1 MVEMYMIG
9 AKTNSVKFDSKIHAP
24 NYMARFEFMETLVR
38 IAKGKYPDEAVNEGL
53 EMLFAE
59 IFESYREEPWGQF
72 RVNKLWKLEIND
84 VFYNNMEKCKTLM
97 KRYHEARKATFTLAD
112 CTRMC
117 LTDIDINITATDVP
131 WCWGMSKMTVTRET
145 KMYSK
150 YECMELVEFYEFI
163 ARMADSHFRGDFDL

>member
-1 MVEMYMIG
+1 MYMIG
-9 AKTNSVKFDSKIHAP
+9 AKTNAVKFDSKIHAP
-24 NYMARFEFMETLVR
+24 NYMSRFEFMETLVR

-72 RVNKLWKLEIND
+72 RANKLWKLEIND

-145 KMYSK
+145 KMYGK

-163 ARMADSHFRGDFDL
+163 ARMADRHFRGDFDL